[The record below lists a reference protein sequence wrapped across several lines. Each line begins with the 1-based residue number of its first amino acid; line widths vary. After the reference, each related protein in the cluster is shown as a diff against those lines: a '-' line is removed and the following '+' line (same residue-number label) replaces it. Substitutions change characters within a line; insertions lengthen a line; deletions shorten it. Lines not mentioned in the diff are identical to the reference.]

1 VSSSA
6 SFSISAIW
14 SCSRPF
20 GHVKYIANRTTALAT
35 NSHEIIIPANIFQAR
50 AFVIAGTVSTRSA
63 SSILLG
69 SAVWPVERSTGAFDM
84 WNDLTGPV
92 RIVEDKSAT
101 SPLPFAPI
109 CAGRALRFLGRGSR
123 LFFMDSPNGGSLQEI
138 TTTESPQ
145 RPRDA
150 RTLFFCGNLF
160 FADLDWL
167 DDLLHGSSY
176 FSLSW
181 RDLLLGCGRLRQAG

>member
-1 VSSSA
+1 MSYTLRTGLPRLQLT
-6 SFSISAIW
+6 AI
-14 SCSRPF
+14 RYNP
-20 GHVKYIANRTTALAT
+20 G
-35 NSHEIIIPANIFQAR
+35 NIFQAR

-69 SAVWPVERSTGAFDM
+69 SAVSPFGRSTGAFDM

-92 RIVEDKSAT
+92 RIGEDKSAT

-181 RDLLLGCGRLRQAG
+181 RDLLLGCGRL